1 MKFCIGQCS
10 YSLHKCFLFRGNF
23 RFPWHCCLHH
33 TWLVRASL
41 HAVYGV
47 VCKSCNIRSS
57 HDLTDLATGLQH
69 CVYLKN
75 SCRTVHIQKFYH
87 KPKHAS
93 LIRLSQLHWGCLSFC
108 LIVINTLAVVRSR
121 NIHRVWQRPSV
132 GGALWTTPPT
142 SRYWGCSYK
151 SHSPTIYEIQL
162 CQLYL
167 VGKCAAGSVYQ
178 LLDFY
183 GCVCFV
189 VFS

>member
-57 HDLTDLATGLQH
+57 HDLTDVATGLRH

-75 SCRTVHIQKFYH
+75 LCRTVHIQKFYH

-108 LIVINTLAVVRSR
+108 LTVINTLTAVGSG

-132 GGALWTTPPT
+132 GGALRTTPRLHRGIGAVPT
-142 SRYWGCSYK
+142 SLIHQPYMKFNCVNYTW
-151 SHSPTIYEIQL
+151 
-162 CQLYL
+162 L
-167 VGKCAAGSVYQ
+167 VSV
-178 LLDFY
+178 LLE
-183 GCVCFV
+183 
-189 VFS
+189 VFINF